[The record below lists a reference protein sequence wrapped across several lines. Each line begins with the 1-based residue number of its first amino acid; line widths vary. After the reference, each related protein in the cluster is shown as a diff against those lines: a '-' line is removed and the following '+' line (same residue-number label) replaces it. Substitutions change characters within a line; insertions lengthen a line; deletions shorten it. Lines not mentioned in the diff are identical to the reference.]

1 MRLQA
6 ATGRRRPGGEAIV
19 AGRLALLLLLVTAG
33 ACAGRATLRESV
45 ADLYGGRTE
54 AADAALAHYGKRVG
68 ANDRPLYLLDAA
80 VVKQL
85 RGEYA
90 ESNRLLAEAD
100 QQVEAAVTKSV
111 SRETLSFLVNDQ
123 TRPYTGH
130 AFEQPLISYYKALN
144 YLLLDAPTEAAV
156 EARRLAL
163 RLQAVGRSLKGG
175 ELRREVGYLR
185 HFAGIV
191 YEAAGEANDAMVSYR
206 LALAAYEEGGGTPPA
221 LVAAALR
228 LAHRLGLVEVA
239 AEIATRHPT
248 IDPAPEAA
256 EAVVVVH
263 AGRIPYRRSESVI
276 VPGGRGFPVRLSLPG
291 LTGGGG
297 GRRRVVVRTG
307 GAAVAVTPAANLAA
321 AARADL
327 AAARSRD
334 MARLVARAVAKEVV
348 ARKARRDGG
357 EVAGLLVRAVGIATE
372 VADTRSW
379 EALPAALYLTRIP
392 LSPPSATVEV
402 TVDGQLVASRQVA
415 VEAGKFY
422 LVKARLF

>member
-1 MRLQA
+1 VTARRGRPRA
-6 ATGRRRPGGEAIV
+6 ASTAAP
-19 AGRLALLLLLVTAG
+19 RLALLLVVATLG
-33 ACAGRATLRESV
+33 ACAGRATLRASV
-45 ADLYGGRTE
+45 ADLYAGRTE
-54 AADAALAHYGKRVG
+54 AADTALARYGKRVG
-68 ANDRPLYLLDAA
+68 GNDRPLYLLDAA

-90 ESNRLLAEAD
+90 ESNKLLAEAD
-100 QQVEAAVTKSV
+100 QRVEAAVTKSV
-111 SRETLSFLVNDQ
+111 SREAISFLVNDQ

-130 AFEQPLISYYKALN
+130 PFEQPLISYYKMLN

-156 EARRLAL
+156 EARRLDL
-163 RLQAVGRSLKGG
+163 RLQAVGRYLKGPN
-175 ELRREVGYLR
+175 LTREVGYLR

-206 LALAAYEEGGGTPPA
+206 LALAAYEEGGGAPPE

-228 LAHRLGLVEVA
+228 LTHRLGLNDVG
-239 AEIATRHPT
+239 AEIAARHPN
-248 IDPAPEAA
+248 IDPAPETA

-263 AGRIPYRRSESVI
+263 AGRIPHRRTESVI
-276 VPGGRGFPVRLSLPG
+276 VPGGQGFPVRLSLPG

-297 GRRRVVVRTG
+297 GRRRVVARTPEG
-307 GAAVAVTPAANLAA
+307 RVTVPAAVSLAD

-327 AAARSRD
+327 AAARVRD

-357 EVAGLLVRAVGIATE
+357 DVAGLLVRVVNIATE

-379 EALPAALYLTRIP
+379 EALPATLYLARIP

-402 TVDGQLVASRQVA
+402 IVDGHTVVSRQLA

>member
-1 MRLQA
+1 MPRQER
-6 ATGRRRPGGEAIV
+6 GV
-19 AGRLALLLLLVTAG
+19 AGCAVGTRLALLLLATLT

-45 ADLYGGRTE
+45 ADLYAGRTE
-54 AADAALAHYGKRVG
+54 AADTALARYDKQVS

-85 RGEYA
+85 RGDYA
-90 ESNRLLAEAD
+90 GSNRLLEEAD
-100 QQVEAAVTKSV
+100 RQIEAAVTKSV
-111 SRETLSFLVNDQ
+111 SREAVSFLLNDQ

-130 AFEQPLISYYKALN
+130 PFEQPLVPYYKALN
-144 YLLLDAPTEAAV
+144 YLLLDAPIEAAV
-156 EARRLAL
+156 EARRLDL
-163 RLQAVGRSLKGG
+163 RLQAVDRYLKGG

-191 YEAAGEANDAMVSYR
+191 YEAAKEANDAMVSYR
-206 LALAAYEEGGGTPPA
+206 LALAAYEEGGGAPSA

-228 LAHRLGLVEVA
+228 LAHRLGLVDVA
-239 AEIATRHPT
+239 AEIAARHPA
-248 IDPAPEAA
+248 IDPALPAA

-263 AGRIPYRRSESVI
+263 AGRIPYRRTESVI
-276 VPGGRGFPVRLSLPG
+276 VPGGGGFPVRLSLPG

-297 GRRRVVVRTG
+297 GRRRMVVRAG
-307 GAAVAVTPAANLAA
+307 GATVAVAPGADLAA

-327 AAARSRD
+327 DGARGRD
-334 MARLVARAVAKEVV
+334 MARLVARAVAKEAA
-348 ARKARRDGG
+348 ARKARQDGG
-357 EVAGLLVRAVGIATE
+357 EVAGLLVRMAGIVTE

-379 EALPAALYLTRIP
+379 EALPAALYLARIP

-402 TVDGQLVASRQVA
+402 FGDGQLVANRPLA

-422 LVKARLF
+422 VVKARLF